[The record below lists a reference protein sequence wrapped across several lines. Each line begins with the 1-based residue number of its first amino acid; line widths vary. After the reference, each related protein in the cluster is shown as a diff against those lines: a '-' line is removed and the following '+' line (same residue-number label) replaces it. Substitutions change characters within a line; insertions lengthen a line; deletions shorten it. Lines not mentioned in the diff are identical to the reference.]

1 MRCEV
6 KKTVLAILAVLILVA
21 PMGLSCG
28 ATARALTIDEQQIV
42 ESGNEFG
49 FNLFREVVGQEGD
62 KNIFISPLSV
72 SMALGMTLNGADGDT
87 YEAMKQTLEL
97 AGLTEEEINKSYQS
111 LIELLRGLD
120 PEVVFQIA
128 NSIWYEQDF
137 AVKQAFLDNCQQ
149 YFDAEVE
156 GLNFSDPAAAD
167 TINAWVNENTN
178 GKIEEIVDSPID
190 PLTVMFLIN
199 AIYFKGTWKYEFDE
213 QDTRNRDFHLL
224 DGSEV
229 QCEMMVQQA
238 KFDYYQNNDFQ
249 AIDLPYGNGKY
260 SMTVLLPLLDN
271 NIDDMIAE
279 LNDNNWDEW
288 MGNLTKQEVA
298 LYFPKFTL
306 EYELTMN
313 GVLEAL
319 GMEVAFDEDLADFGR
334 MYHADQSDGNV
345 YIDKVKQK
353 TFVEV
358 NEEGAEAAAVTSVEM
373 MSRYSIGS
381 EPPLIYMI
389 VDRPFVFAIR
399 ENHSGTLLFIGK
411 IMNPVS

>member
-373 MSRYSIGS
+373 MSRYSTGS

>member
-1 MRCEV
+1 M